1 MISFD
6 LDQSNISNEP
16 RSSMK
21 KMSDKAHKRIVTFN
35 LFKHPYND
43 ADGRRNEILA
53 TRLYVLL
60 MIGGVVVIVFYAL
73 IVEHTL
79 TYHVR
84 QKIINK

>member
-6 LDQSNISNEP
+6 IDEPNISNDA

-21 KMSDKAHKRIVTFN
+21 KMFDKAREWIVTFN

-43 ADGRRNEILA
+43 AHGRRNEILA

-60 MIGGVVVIVFYAL
+60 MIGGVIVIGFYAL
-73 IVEHTL
+73 IIEHTL
-79 TYHVR
+79 TYNVR
-84 QKIINK
+84 